1 MSNNIGKQYQHG
13 VKKNIFEAV
22 GGVLIGAASV
32 LFVATLLKNRKK
44 AAAAAAELPATDTE
58 TNS

>member
-1 MSNNIGKQYQHG
+1 MSNDRGKQYQHG

-32 LFVATLLKNRKK
+32 LFIATLLKKRK
-44 AAAAAAELPATDTE
+44 AAAPAATAIPATETE
-58 TNS
+58 QTS

>member
-1 MSNNIGKQYQHG
+1 MSNDRGKQYQHG

-32 LFVATLLKNRKK
+32 LFIASLLKKRK
-44 AAAAAAELPATDTE
+44 ETTATATE
-58 TNS
+58 QTS